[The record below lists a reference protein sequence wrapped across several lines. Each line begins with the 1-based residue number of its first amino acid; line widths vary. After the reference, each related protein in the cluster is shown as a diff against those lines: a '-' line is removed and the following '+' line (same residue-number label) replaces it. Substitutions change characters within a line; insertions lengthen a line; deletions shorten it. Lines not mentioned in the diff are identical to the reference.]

1 MNGITFGDK
10 HTYDDWGL
18 ILTARP
24 EISSPAPKTVLVDL
38 EGSDGSIDLTE
49 SLTGDVAYQNRSFK
63 AEFHV
68 MDNRREWSALYS
80 EIMDYL
86 HGQKM
91 QVIFDED
98 PSYYYV
104 GRIIVDEWASE
115 YVTAKIVL
123 SGELEPYKYE
133 ITSSLEDW
141 LWDPFS
147 FVDGVIR
154 DYRNLSV
161 ATGSNRTL
169 VVDGCRKPVVPTF
182 IVTLDSEVQDATMN
196 VWSST
201 NNKTY
206 TLVNGRNRIPYII
219 VRQNGAQF
227 RFTGDGTVSV
237 DYRGGRL

>member
-1 MNGITFGDK
+1 MNGITIGEK

-24 EISSPAPKTVLVDL
+24 EISAPEPKTVMVDL
-38 EGSDGSIDLTE
+38 EGADGSIDLSE
-49 SLTGDVAYQNRSFK
+49 SLTGDIAFRNRSFK

-68 MDNRREWSALYS
+68 MDDRGEWSAVYS

-86 HGQKM
+86 HGQRL

-98 PSYYYV
+98 PAYFYI
-104 GRIIVDEWASE
+104 GRIIVDEWSSD
-115 YVTAKIVL
+115 YTTAKITL

-147 FVDGVIR
+147 FIDGVIR
-154 DYRNLSV
+154 DYRDLAV
-161 ATGSNRTL
+161 ATGANQTL
-169 VVDGCRKPVVPTF
+169 VIPGSRKPVVPAF
-182 IVTLDSEVQDATMN
+182 IVTLDPEVQDATMR

-206 TLVNGRNRIPYII
+206 TLINGRNRIPYII
-219 VRQNGAQF
+219 IRQAGAQF